1 MRNRLTSSMKKDR
14 KSAVLGSHRSRISR
28 LTPRLSLCISL
39 LMFGAGYSA
48 YSVAGVSVLR
58 PPREALANSPLEV
71 TIVYSGDAPNGTE
84 VDVPAQLNISLS
96 NPDVIPRPL
105 ALARESG
112 VPDHLKL
119 AAGELKA
126 VRYVGAWPEWAR
138 GAMKIDVPD
147 LDVSPSFVLLTRAPR
162 GRGTALASADGTP
175 DAAASVS
182 KSEPSQTSLIA
193 SSPAPARPAAPVPE
207 INSFLSRFSAYEPMY
222 FADGS
227 NGENLAKFQLSFK
240 FRLVT
245 PDDPRSRGFADNL
258 YFGYTQT
265 SLWDLGA
272 YSAPFRDTS
281 YMPALFYYLEDTGW
295 KSKWWSKMGLMAGY
309 EHESNGRDG
318 PESRG
323 IDIFFVKPIWDFGDL
338 NGNHLTVAPKV
349 YYYAHIAGENHDIT
363 DYRGYMDLL
372 LKYGSTDSW
381 QIATTLRKGMKGG
394 KGSIDTQFTY
404 PLAKL
409 INNRWGGFLWV
420 GFFTGYGEDILDYN
434 QHRWIARIGYSITR

>member
-1 MRNRLTSSMKKDR
+1 MSRLLPGLSVCI
-14 KSAVLGSHRSRISR
+14 SALVLG
-28 LTPRLSLCISL
+28 
-39 LMFGAGYSA
+39 GYSA
-48 YSVAGVSVLR
+48 GSMAGVSVLS
-58 PPREALANSPLEV
+58 PPREALSSTPLEV
-71 TIVYSGDAPNGTE
+71 TVVYAGDQPGGTE
-84 VDVPAQLNISLS
+84 VDVPAQLTIAIS
-96 NPDVIPRPL
+96 NPDRIPSPL
-105 ALARESG
+105 ALTRESG
-112 VPDHLKL
+112 APDHLKL
-119 AAGELKA
+119 GAGELKA

-138 GAMKIDVPD
+138 GAMKIDVPN
-147 LDVSPSFVLLTRAPR
+147 LDVSPSFVLLTRPDKNS
-162 GRGTALASADGTP
+162 ALASAEGAP
-175 DAAASVS
+175 GVAAAAGAGSGTGVS
-182 KSEPSQTSLIA
+182 AADASSTNLIA
-193 SSPAPARPAAPVPE
+193 SSPAPSRQNAPTPE
-207 INSFLSRFSAYEPMY
+207 LNNFFSRFSAYQPMY

-258 YFGYTQT
+258 YFAYTQT
-265 SLWDLGA
+265 SLWDLGE

-281 YMPALFYYLEDTGW
+281 YMPSLLYYLEDTGW

-349 YYYAHIAGENHDIT
+349 YYYAHIAGENHDIA

-372 LKYGSTDSW
+372 LKYGSTDGW
-381 QIATTLRKGMKGG
+381 QLSTTLRKGMKGG

-409 INNRWGGFLWV
+409 ISSRWGGFLWV
-420 GFFTGYGEDILDYN
+420 GFFTGYGEDLLDYN